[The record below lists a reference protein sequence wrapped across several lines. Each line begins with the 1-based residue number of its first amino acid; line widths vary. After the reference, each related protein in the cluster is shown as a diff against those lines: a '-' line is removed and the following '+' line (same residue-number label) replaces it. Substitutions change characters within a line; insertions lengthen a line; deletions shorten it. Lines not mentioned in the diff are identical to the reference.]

1 MQAFTGR
8 NGLKDK
14 DNTPHDPRIHP
25 VKQGRSIHK
34 LYSIVKEQTFFIAKS
49 DNSRLLATQS
59 LKLIK
64 NKFANFNYNPLRPP
78 FRAFGVLRDRPPPQ
92 GEALCSRNLSLPR
105 GRVFGGPLAVVGGR
119 FSV

>member
-49 DNSRLLATQS
+49 GNSRLLAT
-59 LKLIK
+59 
-64 NKFANFNYNPLRPP
+64 
-78 FRAFGVLRDRPPPQ
+78 
-92 GEALCSRNLSLPR
+92 
-105 GRVFGGPLAVVGGR
+105 
-119 FSV
+119 